1 MHFEAFGLTDR
12 GQRRR
17 RNEDAILY
25 PPVVTHDRRG
35 RPQYL
40 LAVADGV
47 GGAPAGQIASAAAIS
62 VLREL
67 APRLGEDPGGLMR
80 SLFAVANAEVSRKA
94 SEGRGRRMATTL
106 VAALVGPGQLC
117 VGNVGDSRA
126 YLVTGEDIR
135 QLTRDHTWVA
145 EQVEAGRLTK
155 EQAGRSPQRN
165 LITRSLG
172 VEAADKVDVF
182 GPQALAHGDTVILCS
197 DGLYAIVSNDEIA
210 ECCRCLPPRDA
221 ATALVRLAN
230 ERGAPDNVSVIVA
243 RVK

>member
-1 MHFEAFGLTDR
+1 MHLEASGLTDR

-25 PPVVTHDRRG
+25 PPAVTQDRYG
-35 RPQYL
+35 EPYYL

-47 GGAPAGQIASAAAIS
+47 GGKPGGQMASAVAIS
-62 VLREL
+62 SLRAS
-67 APRLGEDPGGLMR
+67 APRLGEDPGSLMR
-80 SLFAVANAEVSRKA
+80 TLFATANAEVSRKA
-94 SEGRGRRMATTL
+94 SEGRRRGMATTL
-106 VAALVGPGQLC
+106 VAALVGAGQLW

-126 YLVTGEDIR
+126 YLVHGGGIS

-145 EQVEAGRLTK
+145 ELVKAGRLTNA
-155 EQAGRSPQRN
+155 EAARSPRRN
-165 LITRSLG
+165 MITRSLG

-197 DGLYAIVSNDEIA
+197 DGLYAIVSNKEIA
-210 ECCRCLPPRDA
+210 GCCRRLHPRDA

-243 RVK
+243 RSK

>member
-1 MHFEAFGLTDR
+1 MHLEAFGLTDR

-25 PPVVTHDRRG
+25 PPAVTRDRRG
-35 RPQYL
+35 ELYCL

-47 GGAPAGQIASAAAIS
+47 GGGPAGQIASTLATSSLGA
-62 VLREL
+62 LR
-67 APRLGEDPGGLMR
+67 PRLRGDADELLWD
-80 SLFAVANAEVSRKA
+80 LFGAANTEILKKA
-94 SEGRGRRMATTL
+94 STGRHRGMATTL
-106 VAALVGPGQLC
+106 VAALMGAGRLW

-126 YLVTGEDIR
+126 YLVHGRAIR

-145 EQVEAGRLTK
+145 EQVKAGSLTNAEA
-155 EQAGRSPQRN
+155 ARSPRRN
-165 LITRSLG
+165 MITRSLG

-230 ERGAPDNVSVIVA
+230 ERRAPDNVSVIVA